1 MEPSSTSRDSN
12 QSIGQDHLAKEKKF
26 EGFDIL
32 RAIFSIAIVAYKTN
46 FFYVPEILV
55 SNDLTYALSA
65 YVFSG
70 MVGALAVPVFLQI
83 SLFLFYYKSEK
94 TGFSYFIRKRLPRLI
109 LLYLFWVGLI
119 TIFDIFFV
127 GGLEAVKGAASS
139 LKAFLEF
146 IVSGNSTPYFF
157 FFSLI
162 FVTIIAEGLILLFNK
177 LEKASTKITINYC
190 LLIASSFL
198 IFVFFTIELIIDRA
212 VIQSSFLNYL
222 NNIARW
228 DYTPLN
234 FLPYVFT
241 TAITVQEYN
250 EGRLEEVTK
259 SLKRKLYSLLI
270 LTLGFFTLE
279 WTLTSNGLL
288 IQVDQAPLDHYLRL
302 SLVFGSWLLLYLAL
316 LAKRKASTIV
326 KFLSGCSLGIY
337 GFHVFLI
344 KKPLPFRN
352 IPFLDNLFQTAP
364 VLEAFTAFFV
374 TLVGSV
380 ALTLLLK
387 RIRILRRFA

>member
-12 QSIGQDHLAKEKKF
+12 QSIGQDHLVKEKKF

-190 LLIASSFL
+190 LLIASSLL
-198 IFVFFTIELIIDRA
+198 IFVF
-212 VIQSSFLNYL
+212 
-222 NNIARW
+222 
-228 DYTPLN
+228 
-234 FLPYVFT
+234 
-241 TAITVQEYN
+241 
-250 EGRLEEVTK
+250 
-259 SLKRKLYSLLI
+259 SLL
-270 LTLGFFTLE
+270 
-279 WTLTSNGLL
+279 S
-288 IQVDQAPLDHYLRL
+288 
-302 SLVFGSWLLLYLAL
+302 
-316 LAKRKASTIV
+316 
-326 KFLSGCSLGIY
+326 
-337 GFHVFLI
+337 
-344 KKPLPFRN
+344 
-352 IPFLDNLFQTAP
+352 
-364 VLEAFTAFFV
+364 
-374 TLVGSV
+374 
-380 ALTLLLK
+380 
-387 RIRILRRFA
+387 

>member
-12 QSIGQDHLAKEKKF
+12 QSIGQDHLVKEKKF

-146 IVSGNSTPYFF
+146 IVSGNSTP
-157 FFSLI
+157 I
-162 FVTIIAEGLILLFNK
+162 F
-177 LEKASTKITINYC
+177 
-190 LLIASSFL
+190 SSFL
-198 IFVFFTIELIIDRA
+198 
-212 VIQSSFLNYL
+212 
-222 NNIARW
+222 
-228 DYTPLN
+228 
-234 FLPYVFT
+234 
-241 TAITVQEYN
+241 
-250 EGRLEEVTK
+250 
-259 SLKRKLYSLLI
+259 
-270 LTLGFFTLE
+270 
-279 WTLTSNGLL
+279 
-288 IQVDQAPLDHYLRL
+288 
-302 SLVFGSWLLLYLAL
+302 
-316 LAKRKASTIV
+316 
-326 KFLSGCSLGIY
+326 
-337 GFHVFLI
+337 
-344 KKPLPFRN
+344 
-352 IPFLDNLFQTAP
+352 
-364 VLEAFTAFFV
+364 
-374 TLVGSV
+374 
-380 ALTLLLK
+380 
-387 RIRILRRFA
+387 

>member
-1 MEPSSTSRDSN
+1 M
-12 QSIGQDHLAKEKKF
+12 
-26 EGFDIL
+26 
-32 RAIFSIAIVAYKTN
+32 
-46 FFYVPEILV
+46 
-55 SNDLTYALSA
+55 
-65 YVFSG
+65 
-70 MVGALAVPVFLQI
+70 
-83 SLFLFYYKSEK
+83 
-94 TGFSYFIRKRLPRLI
+94 
-109 LLYLFWVGLI
+109 
-119 TIFDIFFV
+119 
-127 GGLEAVKGAASS
+127 
-139 LKAFLEF
+139 
-146 IVSGNSTPYFF
+146 
-157 FFSLI
+157 
-162 FVTIIAEGLILLFNK
+162 
-177 LEKASTKITINYC
+177 
-190 LLIASSFL
+190 
-198 IFVFFTIELIIDRA
+198 
-212 VIQSSFLNYL
+212 

-288 IQVDQAPLDHYLRL
+288 IQADQAPLDHYLRL

-364 VLEAFTAFFV
+364 VLEVFTAFFV
-374 TLVGSV
+374 TLVGSI

>member
-1 MEPSSTSRDSN
+1 M
-12 QSIGQDHLAKEKKF
+12 
-26 EGFDIL
+26 
-32 RAIFSIAIVAYKTN
+32 
-46 FFYVPEILV
+46 
-55 SNDLTYALSA
+55 
-65 YVFSG
+65 
-70 MVGALAVPVFLQI
+70 
-83 SLFLFYYKSEK
+83 
-94 TGFSYFIRKRLPRLI
+94 
-109 LLYLFWVGLI
+109 I

-190 LLIASSFL
+190 LLIASSLL

-364 VLEAFTAFFV
+364 VLEVFTAFFV
-374 TLVGSV
+374 TLVGSI